1 MTKVSMSIPNK
12 QDYRTAVTRLA
23 NPI

>member
-1 MTKVSMSIPNK
+1 MSIPNK